1 MALNIAI
8 IGFGKMGRMIEKIA
22 LEREHIIVARL
33 ERGWLPD
40 DLNNADV
47 AIEFTEPNSAFSNI
61 QKILKAG
68 IPVVSGTTGWYD
80 KISDLKQESRNAGL
94 VYASNFSLGVNI
106 LFELNSKMAE
116 LFSHHDQYKPS
127 LKEEHHKEKKDI
139 PSGTAITLAE
149 SIVQNSSLNGW
160 AMKGELGKLPIQSIR
175 KKDLHGNHS
184 ITYESEIDKVTL
196 SHSAFNRKGFALGAV
211 IAAEKIFGKTG
222 IHKFNSLL
230 F

>member
-1 MALNIAI
+1 
-8 IGFGKMGRMIEKIA
+8 MGQMIEKIA

-33 ERGWLPD
+33 ERGWVPD
-40 DLNNADV
+40 DFNNADV
-47 AIEFTEPNSAFSNI
+47 AIEFTEPNSAFNNI
-61 QKILKAG
+61 QKTLSAG
-68 IPVVSGTTGWYD
+68 ISVVSGTTGWYE
-80 KISDLKQESRNAGL
+80 KISDLKEESQNAGL
-94 VYASNFSLGVNI
+94 VYSSNFSLGVNI
-106 LFELNSKMAE
+106 FFELNNKMAE

-127 LKEEHHKEKKDI
+127 LKETHHKEKKDI

-149 SIVQNSSLNGW
+149 DILKNSSLNGW
-160 AMKGELGKLPIQSIR
+160 TVKDEFGKLPIQSIR
-175 KKDLHGNHS
+175 EKDIHGNHS

-196 SHSAFNRKGFALGAV
+196 SHSALNRKGFAIGAV

>member
-1 MALNIAI
+1 MADRIPESIRREALSHDFQPTIRIGKSGITETLITEIDAQLNT
-8 IGFGKMGRMIEKIA
+8 RSLVKIK
-22 LEREHIIVARL
+22 IN
-33 ERGWLPD
+33 RG
-40 DLNNADV
+40 
-47 AIEFTEPNSAFSNI
+47 
-61 QKILKAG
+61 
-68 IPVVSGTTGWYD
+68 
-80 KISDLKQESRNAGL
+80 
-94 VYASNFSLGVNI
+94 
-106 LFELNSKMAE
+106 LF
-116 LFSHHDQYKPS
+116 
-127 LKEEHHKEKKDI
+127 EKKDI

>member
-1 MALNIAI
+1 
-8 IGFGKMGRMIEKIA
+8 MGRMIEKIA

-80 KISDLKQESRNAGL
+80 KISDLKEESRNAGL

-116 LFSHHDQYKPS
+116 LFSRHDQYKPS

-160 AMKGELGKLPIQSIR
+160 ALKGELGKLPIQSIR
-175 KKDLHGNHS
+175 KKDLLGNHS

>member
-80 KISDLKQESRNAGL
+80 KISDLKEESRNAGL

-116 LFSHHDQYKPS
+116 LFSRHDQYKPS

-160 AMKGELGKLPIQSIR
+160 ALKGELGKLPIQSIR
-175 KKDLHGNHS
+175 EKDLHGNHS